1 MDHTISMTETFDV
14 TIEDMAFKG
23 EAIARIDG
31 QVMFVPGAIPG
42 EKVRLSV
49 KKLKKGYGIA
59 QVEEILEAS
68 PHRVEPPCRYFGLC
82 SGCTWQ
88 HIAYPEQLRL
98 KQRVVAEQL
107 RRIGKLEGVEVLP
120 TIGMEKPWE
129 YRNHARFTVNPEGR
143 LGFVQRGT
151 KRFVQIDECML
162 MAPKINEVLAHFQQR
177 GVPAT
182 AFNVRCGRNTDDL
195 LIQPR
200 VDDDRYETGQK
211 QYREI
216 MSGEE
221 FEIASPSFFQVNTEQ
236 AEILVGLVSDGLLL
250 DGSEIL
256 ADVYAGVG
264 TFSAILSPKVRGVYY
279 IEESGP
285 AGKNAQHNLD
295 GLINVMM
302 ISGRAEEV
310 FPELP
315 DPPDVVIVDP
325 PRAGL
330 HKRLIDAILDVR
342 PAQIAYISCDPATLA
357 RDLAIFSEAGFE
369 IGPVQPV
376 DMFPQTYHIET
387 VTILRALDG
396 APSAARTNE
405 SATSQA

>member
-1 MDHTISMTETFDV
+1 
-14 TIEDMAFKG
+14 
-23 EAIARIDG
+23 
-31 QVMFVPGAIPG
+31 
-42 EKVRLSV
+42 
-49 KKLKKGYGIA
+49 
-59 QVEEILEAS
+59 
-68 PHRVEPPCRYFGLC
+68 
-82 SGCTWQ
+82 
-88 HIAYPEQLRL
+88 
-98 KQRVVAEQL
+98 
-107 RRIGKLEGVEVLP
+107 
-120 TIGMEKPWE
+120 
-129 YRNHARFTVNPEGR
+129 
-143 LGFVQRGT
+143 
-151 KRFVQIDECML
+151 
-162 MAPKINEVLAHFQQR
+162 
-177 GVPAT
+177 
-182 AFNVRCGRNTDDL
+182 
-195 LIQPR
+195 
-200 VDDDRYETGQK
+200 
-211 QYREI
+211 

-236 AEILVGLVSDGLLL
+236 AEILVGLVSDGLQL

-264 TFSAILSPKVRGVYY
+264 TFTAILAQKVRGVYY

-302 ISGRAEEV
+302 ISGKAEDV

-357 RDLAIFSEAGFE
+357 RDLAVFSQAGYE
-369 IGPVQPV
+369 LGPVQPV

-387 VTILRALDG
+387 VTILRALGD
-396 APSAARTNE
+396 APTTAQPDE